1 MTQGYPTRP
10 LVPRSRTPER
20 PTLGSPSD
28 LFQPYLTTRGMSI
41 VLTQNDGRSRAR
53 PAPPATRENLR
64 TRRGT
69 CPLIRTD
76 SDQRAVRPRSACVRA
91 PCVVFS
97 GFFVYVHTGDRV
109 QGGSPH
115 RNLYALP
122 NYGSLPGKLDCG
134 PNQTDTDYHRALET
148 PLQRYFT
155 LLLYYSHPSS
165 WTSYR
170 GTPIRLMPIVRVSRH
185 LELPS
190 AAAPYASRL
199 HLASDLM

>member
-1 MTQGYPTRP
+1 M
-10 LVPRSRTPER
+10 PRSRTPER

-64 TRRGT
+64 TRRGPDKERFLPV
-69 CPLIRTD
+69 PLSGQTAI
-76 SDQRAVRPRSACVRA
+76 SVPCVPAVRVCERHASFFRFFRVRS
-91 PCVVFS
+91 
-97 GFFVYVHTGDRV
+97 HTGDRV

-165 WTSYR
+165 WASYR